1 MATDGWDIFYR
12 LTPFKG
18 YQWEKQSK
26 SFNFWWGRTW
36 FTAVSTAAGEGS
48 KIIGSA
54 STQHGVGS
62 ESRTC
67 SSHLNL
73 KKKKLWEV
81 VSIPANPILHRGLW
95 AAVSSADNS
104 QGWNFKGPMKG
115 EMADARHL
123 LLRPRISPWAMG
135 DALIGEVQIVFIC
148 WFLDFQNCQ
157 NMFHFPVILRAIGN
171 LRQRENY
178 KSILKFKKK

>member
-48 KIIGSA
+48 EIIGSA

-73 KKKKLWEV
+73 KKKNCERWWVFLLILFCTEV
-81 VSIPANPILHRGLW
+81 YGLQ
-95 AAVSSADNS
+95 SA
-104 QGWNFKGPMKG
+104 
-115 EMADARHL
+115 
-123 LLRPRISPWAMG
+123 
-135 DALIGEVQIVFIC
+135 VQITARAGISKGQWKVR
-148 WFLDFQNCQ
+148 WQMLDISYSDQESALELWV
-157 NMFHFPVILRAIGN
+157 MHSL
-171 LRQRENY
+171 EKY
-178 KSILKFKKK
+178 KSSSYVDSLIFRIAKICFIFQLF